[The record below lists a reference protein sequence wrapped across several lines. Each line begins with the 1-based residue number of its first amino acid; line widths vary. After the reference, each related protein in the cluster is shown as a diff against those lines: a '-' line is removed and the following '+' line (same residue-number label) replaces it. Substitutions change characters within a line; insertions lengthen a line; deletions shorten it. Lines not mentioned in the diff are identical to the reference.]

1 MIRMNPMHDTKNPP
15 GQIRGD
21 VTLGDYIKR
30 KEEAINQG
38 TQKLTFDQWAET
50 KINNKDVFTNLRGF
64 NGMQVLSL
72 MEAAWKAG
80 RENM

>member
-15 GQIRGD
+15 GQVRGD
-21 VTLGDYIKR
+21 VTLDDYIKR

-38 TQKLTFDQWAET
+38 TQKLTFEQWLDTKKIDIALYDRDFMEAEVT
-50 KINNKDVFTNLRGF
+50 FL
-64 NGMQVLSL
+64 L
-72 MEAAWKAG
+72 EAAWNAG